1 MRKIIAYL
9 GYVLGLMLLV
19 YYGINYQEELRILAG
34 RTFDPFPLMQFS
46 QVYPLMIGAYIALP
60 RFISRLRRKGGLS
73 VDWLQILII
82 GIPTLLISASG
93 ILSHYFL
100 SYPLN
105 SLFGQVYVKYNMT
118 GITLIGVVCGY
129 TLLNSIARKEIEP
142 DAVPAVNSRIAKI
155 FVLLIL
161 GSTLLYSSL
170 SGFLRP
176 LKLVDVQ
183 ADVVKNDNQSGY
195 LVNDG
200 KDTVYFI
207 QTELNYCLK
216 FKNMP
221 LRLIRQSGDDLKIK
235 IEPKEELA
243 SLLAEDIFKQPDG
256 RGFSRSGNETE
267 ITLTYI
273 IGSIDPEG
281 NNANILPPPPE
292 VLEEIKASLYDAELI
307 IEASDTDIKR
317 FNLLDYKD

>member
-1 MRKIIAYL
+1 MRKAITYL

-19 YYGINYQEELRILAG
+19 YYGVNYQEELRISAS
-34 RTFDPFPLMQFS
+34 RTYDPFPLMQFS
-46 QVYPLMIGAYIALP
+46 QVYPLMVGAYMALP

-93 ILSHYFL
+93 ILFYYFP
-100 SYPLN
+100 SYQLN
-105 SLFGQVYVKYNMT
+105 SLIGRVYVKYGLLGTALM
-118 GITLIGVVCGY
+118 GVVCGY

-142 DAVPAVNSRIAKI
+142 DAVPAVNARIAKI

-161 GSTLLYSSL
+161 GSALLYSSL
-170 SGFLRP
+170 RGFIQP

-183 ADVVKNDNQSGY
+183 ADIVKTDHQSGY
-195 LVNDG
+195 SVNDG

-221 LRLIRQSGDDLKIK
+221 LRSIRQSGNDLKIK

-243 SLLAEDIFKQPDG
+243 GLLAEDIFKQPDG
-256 RGFSRSGNETE
+256 RGFSGGSNEIE

-292 VLEEIKASLYDAELI
+292 VLEEIKDSLYDAELVM
-307 IEASDTDIKR
+307 ETSDTDIKR